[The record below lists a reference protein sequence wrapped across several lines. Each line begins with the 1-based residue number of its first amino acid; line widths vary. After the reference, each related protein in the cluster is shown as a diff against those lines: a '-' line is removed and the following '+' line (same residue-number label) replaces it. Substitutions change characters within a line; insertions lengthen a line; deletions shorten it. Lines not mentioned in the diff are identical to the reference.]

1 MGYLKNTINTQRA
14 ILIPIPSSGKADAPI
29 PDISTKFKFFLD
41 VSSVAGN
48 VIDILMPIT
57 DGNNVY
63 DTLHEA
69 GLKIG
74 MVLVD
79 DTTKGSSVVVNVTDT
94 TLTVRDASDFTGS
107 KIQAY
112 GGFQNGALVYIG
124 EAGTG
129 ASPSLRVIT
138 SGGDDVTFKGLS
150 SGDVLPV
157 QVTRIIAVS
166 EEMTDLIALW

>member
-29 PDISTKFKFFLD
+29 PDISTKFKFSLAVD
-41 VSSVAGN
+41 GVVGN
-48 VIDILMPIT
+48 VISIQMPIT
-57 DGNNVY
+57 DGNNIY
-63 DTLHEA
+63 NTLNEA

-79 DTTKGSSVVVNVTDT
+79 DTTKGSSVVVDVTDT
-94 TLTVRDASDFTGS
+94 ALTVREATDFTGS
-107 KIQAY
+107 KIEVY

-124 EAGTG
+124 NSGTA
-129 ASPSLRVIT
+129 ASPSLQVIT
-138 SGGDDVTFKGLS
+138 SGGDIVTFKGLS

-157 QVTRIIAVS
+157 QVTQVIGVS
-166 EEMTDLIALW
+166 EEMTDLIAIW